1 MTSPK
6 LIFKIK
12 TKIII
17 VVLFFTCTVIASL
30 WPSDTYAINKYTHF
44 WMTPYWSARYL
55 NRDNSNYSIEST
67 FNSFGCPQLIQSSTT
82 PCGNLIAFRQ
92 DYNAMGTGGKMVS
105 YFEVRSAANNTN
117 LTNFGYGKMGTLSL
131 SVWTPLGSNSF
142 DEGAAYVRP
151 TYLNDNNDYI
161 YNRSTAQYTRPVFLP
176 VGNVRNIKTAI
187 VEGPSNNVSNGMLTT
202 FDIDVIQVSN
212 NSTGRSVFIGSSIY
226 LTTFGGTLM
235 NVDGFVSYDSME
247 TYLDETNQRLDDIKA
262 LIQEIK
268 NNSSNSAVID
278 AIDSQT
284 QQQQQQHDEDKQ
296 AIQDAQ
302 QDAQTGG
309 SSSQTEAT
317 QTGSSLLQALT
328 SFIGA
333 ITNINPGSCTIPM
346 DTGFI
351 NFGNVNLCQLSPPP
365 VFQLISSIVVIGFAV
380 PLSIAA
386 SKKMIE
392 MFRSFTG

>member
-6 LIFKIK
+6 PHSKIK

-17 VVLFFTCTVIASL
+17 VLFFLITVVASL
-30 WPSDTYAINKYTHF
+30 WPSDTHAINKYTHF
-44 WMTPYWSARYL
+44 WMTPYWSARYA
-55 NRDNSNYSIEST
+55 NRDQYNYSIESV
-67 FNSFGCPQLIQSSTT
+67 FNSFGCVGTIQNSTT
-82 PCGNLIAFRQ
+82 SCGNLIAFRQ

-105 YFEVRSAANNTN
+105 YFEVRSASNSTN
-117 LTNFGYGKMGTLSL
+117 LTNFGYGKMGTISL
-131 SVWTPLGSNSF
+131 SVWTPLGSDSF
-142 DEGAAYVRP
+142 DTGAAYVRP
-151 TYLNDNNDYI
+151 TYLNDNNTYI
-161 YNRSTAQYTRPVFLP
+161 YDRSTGQYTRPVFLP
-176 VGNVRNIKTAI
+176 VGNVRNIKTSI
-187 VEGPSNNVSNGMLTT
+187 VEGTSNNVSNGVLTT
-202 FDIDVIQVSN
+202 FDIDVIQVSRN
-212 NSTGRSVFIGSSIY
+212 TTGRSVFVGSSIY
-226 LTTFGGTLM
+226 LTSFGGTLL

-262 LIQEIK
+262 LLQELK
-268 NNSSNSAVID
+268 NNSSNSAVVD

-284 QQQQQQHDEDKQ
+284 QQQKQQHDEDKQ
-296 AIQDAQ
+296 AIEDAQ

-317 QTGSSLLQALT
+317 QTGSTLLQALT

-333 ITNINPGSCTIPM
+333 ISSASPSNCTIPM

-365 VFQLISSIVVIGFAV
+365 AFQLISSIVVIGFAV

-392 MFRSFTG
+392 LFRSFTG